1 MYHWLVGQHLIDAR
15 EFTSTV
21 LSVEAKGR
29 PRVTKKK
36 LTLFV
41 FELDDTADRPEDFLL
56 YDVHIGCRV
65 GEYGRLNEV
74 SFGAVTFSAKMDR
87 SALGLAYINEVHH
100 ALGDTHE
107 IAKERKER
115 TTKSMEHTHQIVS

>member
-1 MYHWLVGQHLIDAR
+1 MACR
-15 EFTSTV
+15 TTSNRRQRIHV
-21 LSVEAKGR
+21 NGVIGR
-29 PRVTKKK
+29 GERKAQGNKKK